1 MKSMSFFVL
10 GAAAGAAVA
19 MLYSPKTGVDNR
31 ELIKRKAQEGT
42 DYVKRSATEGAD
54 YVNRKAADLKK
65 TATDTIEQ
73 GKAAAMGS
81 VQDVETAI
89 EVGKQAYGD
98 AVRRTTGEAGA

>member
-42 DYVKRSATEGAD
+42 DYVKRSATEG
-54 YVNRKAADLKK
+54 R
-65 TATDTIEQ
+65 I
-73 GKAAAMGS
+73 M
-81 VQDVETAI
+81 
-89 EVGKQAYGD
+89 
-98 AVRRTTGEAGA
+98 